1 MSGTPGSNSES
12 PEGRTTRPVPSNGSI
27 WWACAICSTGAVL
40 FFYLQHQLAGIASEI
55 CLHIATAFLVALILL
70 VALEFKAKRAA
81 HHEMVLYR
89 EMVAKDVFGAVLERM
104 IPAPLFAELVS
115 LMGTDVIKE
124 DCAYSITLKKPKGVA
139 LRGKMLIERKTTFT
153 LRNLASHKTDF
164 VLRSEA
170 PVHQELKI
178 NNQNIDLEEGKNLTR
193 VTRNGRDTM
202 LLEVRIPLEA
212 NGTASVYLAGL
223 EPKPI
228 EADLTN
234 YIQRTA
240 ILGLR
245 VLLRNE
251 YTEKLSDPEIE
262 MIHPARDKLVPDEF
276 GFYHFERAILP
287 GQGFTVTWRLKKER
301 ETPSAPAKG
310 SVSAEVANKMT
321 DTARLETI

>member
-1 MSGTPGSNSES
+1 
-12 PEGRTTRPVPSNGSI
+12 
-27 WWACAICSTGAVL
+27 
-40 FFYLQHQLAGIASEI
+40 
-55 CLHIATAFLVALILL
+55 
-70 VALEFKAKRAA
+70 
-81 HHEMVLYR
+81 
-89 EMVAKDVFGAVLERM
+89 
-104 IPAPLFAELVS
+104 
-115 LMGTDVIKE
+115 
-124 DCAYSITLKKPKGVA
+124 
-139 LRGKMLIERKTTFT
+139 MLIERKTTFT

-178 NNQNIDLEEGKNLTR
+178 NNQNVDLEEGENLTR
-193 VTRNGRDTM
+193 VTRNGRDMM
-202 LLEVRIPLEA
+202 LLEVQIPLEA

-240 ILGLR
+240 VLGLK

-251 YTEKLSDPEIE
+251 YTEKLSNPEIE

-287 GQGFTVTWRLKKER
+287 GQGFTVTWRLKKDR
-301 ETPSAPAKG
+301 ETPSDPTKG
-310 SVSAEVANKMT
+310 SAANKT
-321 DTARLETI
+321 TSGAAVRLESI